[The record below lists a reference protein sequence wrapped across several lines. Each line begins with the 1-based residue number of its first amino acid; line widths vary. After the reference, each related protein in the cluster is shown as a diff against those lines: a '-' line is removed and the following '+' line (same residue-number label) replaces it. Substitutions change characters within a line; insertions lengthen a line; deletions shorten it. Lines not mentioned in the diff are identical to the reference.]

1 MAQAATK
8 KKTQVKDRLKS
19 GEYRL
24 LRIKNPPAFIGLA
37 HNVALKANDEADCV
51 QYVPFRKCSKCWM
64 IYAKATSSNVIKKHH
79 TNHHSTNAQSQT
91 NAASQ
96 NQNTMNVYTV
106 PVPNSIKWTREQKQL
121 MKKLLVNM
129 VVTDLD
135 NHSRSEKDGFQQV
148 IQTAM
153 NIGASIKKKVSI
165 ADVSKLLVG
174 ADAIGNA
181 IAGEA
186 ALGRAQ
192 LKQEECGNTG
202 EEADAPIAKADDEDE
217 YEEEKEPK
225 DGDKAQDE
233 YEDDADETEEDDA
246 DETEGVDEDEY
257 EEENEPKEEAQDAI
271 VKDEE
276 MVADD
281 GMHWIEGND
290 NWERDMPYDELR
302 RWKIVWKTYF
312 GIQKTFPNLEQD
324 MDELWALMDDD

>member
-1 MAQAATK
+1 MAQAATITK
-8 KKTQVKDRLKS
+8 AQVKDRLKS

-96 NQNTMNVYTV
+96 NQNTMNEYTV

-148 IQTAM
+148 IILGYRRRSLISSRIWM
-153 NIGASIKKKVSI
+153 N
-165 ADVSKLLVG
+165 
-174 ADAIGNA
+174 
-181 IAGEA
+181 
-186 ALGRAQ
+186 
-192 LKQEECGNTG
+192 CG
-202 EEADAPIAKADDEDE
+202 
-217 YEEEKEPK
+217 
-225 DGDKAQDE
+225 
-233 YEDDADETEEDDA
+233 
-246 DETEGVDEDEY
+246 
-257 EEENEPKEEAQDAI
+257 
-271 VKDEE
+271 
-276 MVADD
+276 
-281 GMHWIEGND
+281 H
-290 NWERDMPYDELR
+290 
-302 RWKIVWKTYF
+302 
-312 GIQKTFPNLEQD
+312 
-324 MDELWALMDDD
+324 

>member
-1 MAQAATK
+1 MHHGAGCNNNQSTSERSS
-8 KKTQVKDRLKS
+8 QILKLPN
-19 GEYRL
+19 GQEEYMDDDGNVRPIYVELEQRL
-24 LRIKNPPAFIGLA
+24 LN
-37 HNVALKANDEADCV
+37 E
-51 QYVPFRKCSKCWM
+51 
-64 IYAKATSSNVIKKHH
+64 
-79 TNHHSTNAQSQT
+79 
-91 NAASQ
+91 
-96 NQNTMNVYTV
+96 
-106 PVPNSIKWTREQKQL
+106 
-121 MKKLLVNM
+121 
-129 VVTDLD
+129 
-135 NHSRSEKDGFQQV
+135 
-148 IQTAM
+148 
-153 NIGASIKKKVSI
+153 
-165 ADVSKLLVG
+165 
-174 ADAIGNA
+174 
-181 IAGEA
+181 
-186 ALGRAQ
+186 
-192 LKQEECGNTG
+192 EECGNTG

-290 NWERDMPYDELR
+290 NWERDMLYDELR

-324 MDELWALMDDD
+324 MDELWALIYSVCYI

>member
-1 MAQAATK
+1 MIQMH
-8 KKTQVKDRLKS
+8 LKNRHEQIFVIYWDIYWDIFVIDFVIY
-19 GEYRL
+19 GTLKLPNGQEEYMDDDGNVRPIYVELEQRL
-24 LRIKNPPAFIGLA
+24 LN
-37 HNVALKANDEADCV
+37 E
-51 QYVPFRKCSKCWM
+51 
-64 IYAKATSSNVIKKHH
+64 
-79 TNHHSTNAQSQT
+79 
-91 NAASQ
+91 
-96 NQNTMNVYTV
+96 
-106 PVPNSIKWTREQKQL
+106 
-121 MKKLLVNM
+121 
-129 VVTDLD
+129 
-135 NHSRSEKDGFQQV
+135 
-148 IQTAM
+148 
-153 NIGASIKKKVSI
+153 
-165 ADVSKLLVG
+165 
-174 ADAIGNA
+174 
-181 IAGEA
+181 
-186 ALGRAQ
+186 
-192 LKQEECGNTG
+192 EECGNTG

-233 YEDDADETEEDDA
+233 YEDDA

-324 MDELWALMDDD
+324 MDELWAL